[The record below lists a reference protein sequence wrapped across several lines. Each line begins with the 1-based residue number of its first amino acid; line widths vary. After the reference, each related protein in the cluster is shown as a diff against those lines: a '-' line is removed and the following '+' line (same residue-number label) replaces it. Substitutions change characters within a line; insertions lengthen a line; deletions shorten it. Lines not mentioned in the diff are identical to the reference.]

1 MALFFYIFLQTWVVY
16 YLRLYPKVFNWT
28 ICFRYGYTEVLEGQR
43 KLKCNS
49 PAWRSRRH
57 GSWVFDT
64 LVYKC
69 PWLHSHPSEQNRTE
83 GLRCKTI
90 SVKTSLL
97 LFESAGI
104 SATLLSAAGVWKAFI
119 SQGHLQGWLKTFTLL
134 SKDLQKLLVKSSMG
148 RWVGGR
154 GWRGESGADRQRWW
168 C

>member
-43 KLKCNS
+43 KLVKQSGLKVPQTQELSFNS
-49 PAWRSRRH
+49 
-57 GSWVFDT
+57 VFDT

-148 RWVGGR
+148 RWVGGQ
-154 GWRGESGADRQRWW
+154 SGADRQRWW